1 MFLPI
6 NNLTSPKCA
15 NQIYRRRKKKLK
27 KKRIEG
33 IKYSI
38 SKMYLLEKK
47 IEQQGKKTNKHHNI
61 LSTDTRKT
69 QWNKNNKNNHNP
81 SNQLSKR

>member
-15 NQIYRRRKKKLK
+15 NQQTTDLQKKKKKVK
-27 KKRIEG
+27 KKERIEG

-38 SKMYLLEKK
+38 SKMYLY
-47 IEQQGKKTNKHHNI
+47 
-61 LSTDTRKT
+61 
-69 QWNKNNKNNHNP
+69 
-81 SNQLSKR
+81 

>member
-1 MFLPI
+1 MCKP
-6 NNLTSPKCA
+6 A
-15 NQIYRRRKKKLK
+15 NTDLQKKKKKVVVQK

-69 QWNKNNKNNHNP
+69 QWNKNNKNNNHNP